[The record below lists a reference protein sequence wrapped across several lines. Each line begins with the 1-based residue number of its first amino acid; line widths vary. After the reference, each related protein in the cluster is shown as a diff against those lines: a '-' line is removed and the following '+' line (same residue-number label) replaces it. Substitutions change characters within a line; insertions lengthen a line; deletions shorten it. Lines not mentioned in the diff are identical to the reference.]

1 MTLRSQPF
9 SRGSHIRFVTGLAV
23 ASRKYRA
30 RPISHENPIQALART
45 RLCSQLLP
53 AAAGVLSQAGS
64 QPLPH
69 CRNSASLLLLLTE
82 GSRGQLTPGVGYQP
96 TPDAVASLPSLE
108 GRELRFTGSP
118 ALRRVQGLPVYH
130 HINAIN
136 CT

>member
-30 RPISHENPIQALART
+30 RPISHENPFQALART

-69 CRNSASLLLLLTE
+69 CRNSASRLLLFTE
-82 GSRGQLTPGVGYQP
+82 GSRGQLTHSVGYQP
-96 TPDAVASLPSLE
+96 TENAVAFLPFLK
-108 GRELRFTGSP
+108 GRKLRFTGSP
-118 ALRRVQGLPVYH
+118 PVRRLEGLPVYH
-130 HINAIN
+130 HIYAIN